1 MEFKL
6 RGVGGR
12 RQFSPLFR
20 PRKKKNPTF
29 FSLEVSLKEMV
40 EPREEK
46 RAFFFFGSFSLALS
60 SKRTKINT
68 SLHSKGKK
76 AEGRGRAEF
85 VMGLVRRER
94 KEKRRGLAWSR
105 YWTKSFFA
113 LQYARA
119 NYRASLLSKPATF
132 QN

>member
-76 AEGRGRAEF
+76 AEGRGREEF
-85 VMGLVRRER
+85 VMGIVGRERRRE
-94 KEKRRGLAWSR
+94 EAWPGAD
-105 YWTKSFFA
+105 TGPKVFCPPICKSK
-113 LQYARA
+113 L
-119 NYRASLLSKPATF
+119 
-132 QN
+132 